1 MLYKSDP
8 NADKVVGVSQ
18 NLRKFCG
25 LHKWKSPLLGS
36 REEEVDKKRQEIEG
50 EKEHVALRMKHSA
63 VESGINALQVH
74 GLKKV
79 PDSGIEGYKRYVALG
94 VLGYNIHKLGAILLE
109 RHYKQMKKNT
119 A

>member
-1 MLYKSDP
+1 MREVAP
-8 NADKVVGVSQ
+8 VG
-18 NLRKFCG
+18 R
-25 LHKWKSPLLGS
+25 LL
-36 REEEVDKKRQEIEG
+36 D
-50 EKEHVALRMKHSA
+50 
-63 VESGINALQVH
+63 

-109 RHYKQMKKNT
+109 RRYKQMKKNT

>member
-1 MLYKSDP
+1 M
-8 NADKVVGVSQ
+8 
-18 NLRKFCG
+18 
-25 LHKWKSPLLGS
+25 
-36 REEEVDKKRQEIEG
+36 DKKRQEIEG